1 MNNPYAEFQK
11 KPQKMTINTS
21 EAKGLKQVL
30 KECGF
35 EVYGMI
41 AKCSPVCPFENNDC
55 LLSKQNDFQL
65 QVSLLEQKII
75 AKGHI
80 CTFLPKF
87 HCELNPIEM
96 VCLLFISLMSA
107 KMSIYSTGVGASIG
121 TGKFRKPILGWHRGL
136 HMSVLMHAQLR
147 LSGNS
152 SISLGSLWVLID

>member
-107 KMSIYSTGVGASIG
+107 KMSIYSTGICYARTLGMFLSALWRLDCLLYGYGIVRMRVAIPG
-121 TGKFRKPILGWHRGL
+121 T
-136 HMSVLMHAQLR
+136 LR
-147 LSGNS
+147 VS
-152 SISLGSLWVLID
+152 SCLYAYL